1 MRKSLSKLFIF
12 RVILVLLVCQGILFA
27 WSYYQE
33 QISLQ
38 DGLNQKVRVVSRL
51 IENAAIKGLTEFDV
65 TYLGL
70 LTDEMLKD
78 PDFTG
83 VMLFDDAEL
92 SVVERKKPGAV
103 HVNKVTVPVSQGGKA
118 LGRLEIFF
126 TTTRIEQLLFE
137 RLMIKAVMQ
146 AGILVLIAVFIYF
159 YFRARVAR
167 RIVTMEQ
174 VIGQLTA
181 GDLSVRINDQFH
193 DELGAISAGIDILG
207 QRQAESVTRISAL
220 SKRVAN
226 TTADLNEAFTATKT
240 ALSHQHDATEEITRS
255 VSAATGSQTQIS
267 LNARRLLEFSRG
279 NATTLAENLALSQG
293 IASRI
298 DTLHE
303 GMNDAY
309 GTLQVLDRSAKN
321 MASHASLA
329 SEAVDHAVGSAAEI
343 RYSYD
348 EIERIVAESARLSE
362 HTTQVVT
369 DKGIGAVAD
378 TQESMSKIHALSDSL
393 RMTIGKLGDGSKD
406 IAKIITVISEIT
418 NKTKLLSLNASIIA
432 AQAGEHGL
440 GFAVVANEMQLLSD
454 KTAHSTTEISS
465 ILGTIHHDIADAVRE
480 AVEATK
486 IVQEGSRVVTHAG
499 LALQEILSASK
510 SSQETVVY
518 IKEATGLQQ
527 ERLQQV
533 VDALDKLREVS
544 IAVSQSSSTEETNI
558 RAVGSTIG
566 ELRDAMEHVRSST
579 DQQVAS
585 MRDMLKNVEVATG
598 RTSEIA
604 NAVHEGQQVNGA
616 ICASLREV
624 VDIGAQ
630 TVSALTGAT
639 DRLDV
644 ISCEIDKMQ
653 DEMKQYKL

>member
-1 MRKSLSKLFIF
+1 MRKSLSKAFII
-12 RVILVLLVCQGILFA
+12 RVILVLLVCQGVLFA
-27 WSYYQE
+27 WAYYQE
-33 QISLQ
+33 KFSLR
-38 DGLNQKVRVVSRL
+38 DGLNQKVTVVSRL

-70 LTDEMLKD
+70 LADEMLKD
-78 PDFTG
+78 PDFVG
-83 VMLFDDAEL
+83 LLLFDDTGL
-92 SVVERKKPGAV
+92 IVVEQKKTGAV
-103 HVNKVTVPVSQGGKA
+103 HINKVNVPVAQGGKTI
-118 LGRLEIFF
+118 GELEIFF
-126 TTTRIEQLLFE
+126 TTSRIEQLLVN
-137 RLMIKAVMQ
+137 RLMIKAGIQ
-146 AGILVLIAVFIYF
+146 TGILLLIAIFIF
-159 YFRARVAR
+159 VYFRSRVAR
-167 RIVTMEQ
+167 RIATIEQ
-174 VIGQLTA
+174 VIGKLTA
-181 GDLSVRINDQFH
+181 GDLSVRINDPVN
-193 DELGAISAGIDILG
+193 DELGVIAAGVDILG
-207 QRQAESVTRISAL
+207 QRQAESVSRIAAL
-220 SKRVAN
+220 SKRVAD
-226 TTADLNEAFTATKT
+226 TTSDLSEAFAATKS
-240 ALSHQHDATEEITRS
+240 ALSHQHDATEEITRA

-279 NATTLAENLALSQG
+279 NAATLAENLSLSQG
-293 IASRI
+293 IAARI

-321 MASHASLA
+321 MASHAGLA

-378 TQESMSKIHALSDSL
+378 TQESMAKIHTLSDSL
-393 RMTIGKLGDGSKD
+393 RQTIGKLGAGSKD

-480 AVEATK
+480 TVEATT

-499 LALQEILSASK
+499 LALQEILSASR
-510 SSQETVVY
+510 SSQETVVF

-544 IAVSQSSSTEETNI
+544 IAVSQSSSTEEANI
-558 RAVGSTIG
+558 RAVAATIG

-624 VDIGAQ
+624 VEIGAQ
-630 TVSALTGAT
+630 TVSAITGAT
-639 DRLDV
+639 DRLVV
-644 ISCEIDKMQ
+644 ISSEVDKMQ